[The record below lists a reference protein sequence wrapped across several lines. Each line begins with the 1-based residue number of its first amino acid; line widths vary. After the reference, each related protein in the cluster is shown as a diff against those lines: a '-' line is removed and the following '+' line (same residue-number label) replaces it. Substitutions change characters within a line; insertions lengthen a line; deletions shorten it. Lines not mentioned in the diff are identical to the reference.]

1 MNELLQMGGYGI
13 YVWSAYGI
21 TFFVFAINLM
31 TSFQQTKK
39 IIKKVNQLDQTQ
51 C

>member
-1 MNELLQMGGYGI
+1 MNEIWQMNGYGS

-21 TFFVFAINLM
+21 TLLVFVINVI

-39 IIKKVNQLDQTQ
+39 VKQKVRELDQDQ
-51 C
+51 F